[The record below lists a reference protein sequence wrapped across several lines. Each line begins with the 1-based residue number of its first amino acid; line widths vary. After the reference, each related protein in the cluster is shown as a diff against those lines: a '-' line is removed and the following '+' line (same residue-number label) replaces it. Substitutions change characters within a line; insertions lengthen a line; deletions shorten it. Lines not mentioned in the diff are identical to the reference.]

1 MSGPI
6 ISDSPSLFTRTLE
19 DCRELYLSSGR
30 LCAHEYPQLIS
41 QQGDEFVQLMD
52 DLHRALVLK
61 VYVTVCQADQK
72 WSEAERFLAEALFEH
87 LWGKRLTGDT
97 LRQTARKAAEDSAR
111 LKWYSLIRPFDRIV
125 PLRQRIGE
133 LETVVMRLANLVA
146 RADGSLKD
154 QEAAAI
160 KSIQAELQHHLRQVP
175 VDEPRQHEGPNAA
188 AAEAIE
194 KLQDGADDMYSA
206 TRGGASPAAKG
217 ATAAKKAKVEKL
229 APTVSLEEALA
240 ELDGLIGLDRVKH
253 EVRTL
258 TNYLKLQKR
267 RGEAGLP
274 DTDMSLHMVF
284 TGNPGTGKTTVARIL
299 GKIFGAMGILAKGHL
314 VETDRSGMVAEYMG
328 QTGPKAQAKI
338 NEALDGVLFID
349 EAYSLVASEGQDV
362 YGGEA
367 IQALLKRAED
377 DRARLVVILAGYPD
391 EMDAMLK
398 SNPGLSSR
406 FNRVLDFADYSP
418 LDLARIF
425 ECLCKKNHYKL
436 AHGTRPK
443 LMLGLTEM
451 HRRRDRHFGNGR
463 AVRNLFEQ
471 AIRRMANRIAD
482 VRELSTDQLVSL
494 ETSDIEFEGSDVGAD
509 SSSDNGEECRFNV
522 TCPKCSHTSKS
533 RGEYLGKKVT
543 CPKCKAEFM
552 AEWGVPVESGAPQS

>member
-6 ISDSPSLFTRTLE
+6 ISDSPSLFTRTLNE
-19 DCRELYLSSGR
+19 CRELYLSSGR
-30 LCAHEYPQLIS
+30 LCAHEYPLLIAK
-41 QQGDEFVQLMD
+41 QGDDFIQLMD

-61 VYVTVCQADQK
+61 VYVTVCQADRK
-72 WSEAERFLAEALFEH
+72 WSEAERFLAKTLFEH
-87 LWGKRLTGDT
+87 LWGKRLTGDA
-97 LRQTARKAAEDSAR
+97 LRQAARKAAEDAGK
-111 LKWYSLIRPFDRIV
+111 LKWYSLVRPFDRIV
-125 PLRQRIGE
+125 PLRDRVGE
-133 LETVVMRLANLVA
+133 LETIVTRLANLVG
-146 RADGSLKD
+146 RADGTLKE

-160 KSIQAELQHHLRQVP
+160 KSIQMELQHHLRQVP
-175 VDEPRQHEGPNAA
+175 VDEPTQHDEPHAA
-188 AAEAIE
+188 TVQAIE
-194 KLQDGADDMYSA
+194 KLRDGAEDMYSA
-206 TRGGASPAAKG
+206 TRGGESPKPKAAAS
-217 ATAAKKAKVEKL
+217 AKKAKSEKL
-229 APTVSLEEALA
+229 APTVTLEDALA
-240 ELDGLIGLDRVKH
+240 ELDGLIGLERVKQ

-274 DTDMSLHMVF
+274 DTDMSRHMVF

-377 DRARLVVILAGYPD
+377 DRKRLVVILAGYPD
-391 EMDAMLK
+391 EMDEMLN

-406 FNRVLDFADYSP
+406 FNRVMNFEDYSP
-418 LDLARIF
+418 LELARIF

-436 AHGTRPK
+436 ADGTRP
-443 LMLGLTEM
+443 
-451 HRRRDRHFGNGR
+451 
-463 AVRNLFEQ
+463 
-471 AIRRMANRIAD
+471 
-482 VRELSTDQLVSL
+482 
-494 ETSDIEFEGSDVGAD
+494 
-509 SSSDNGEECRFNV
+509 
-522 TCPKCSHTSKS
+522 
-533 RGEYLGKKVT
+533 
-543 CPKCKAEFM
+543 
-552 AEWGVPVESGAPQS
+552 